1 MRQTKDGIVYKQG
14 DIVLPFESWTKPH
27 RLFTIHEKII
37 KRTLCRISKQF
48 HELVIKSIGEFGSV
62 ENNTAVF
69 MRGF

>member
-1 MRQTKDGIVYKQG
+1 
-14 DIVLPFESWTKPH
+14 VLPFESWTKPH